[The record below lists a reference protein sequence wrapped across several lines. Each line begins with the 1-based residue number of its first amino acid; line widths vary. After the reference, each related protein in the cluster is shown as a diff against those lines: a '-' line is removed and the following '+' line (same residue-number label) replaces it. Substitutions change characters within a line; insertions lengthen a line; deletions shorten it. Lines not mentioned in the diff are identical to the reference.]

1 MALVA
6 KANSNAKLGLQ
17 LREQSRNCHYQ
28 RLTEFPFNLVV
39 LQHNQNQ
46 MHCKCNYN
54 LKLACMILNSGK
66 CQFFNLLLI
75 LMISFLFTG
84 CNQTR
89 KAVPHNITTTEFAKG
104 FSIKSMGSVVEVE
117 LHNPYPNASS
127 SIKYLLVPKGEEVPA
142 HSSEIQVIRTPI
154 EKIVCTSTSH
164 IALLDHL
171 NALDKLVGFPS
182 TDLISSAK
190 ARARIDS
197 GLVTDL
203 GIDKE
208 MNLEMLV
215 SLAPDVVMGYSLSGD
230 LAKLNKINK
239 FGIPVV
245 INAEYLEDHPLGR
258 AEWIKYMALFLEK
271 SEMADSIFNRIK
283 EEYVGSQELVNRITD
298 RPTVLT
304 GILYGDAWYLP
315 GGQNYAA
322 KLFRDAGYQYL
333 WDDDTSNGFLNLSF
347 ESIYA
352 KAKGA
357 DFWIGVGS
365 FESREE
371 MKSTEKRYGLFDS
384 FQEGNVFTYDARKG
398 ATGGSEYLELG
409 YSRPDII
416 LKDLIKIAHPETLPE
431 YELFFYKK
439 LD

>member
-1 MALVA
+1 MITL
-6 KANSNAKLGLQ
+6 
-17 LREQSRNCHYQ
+17 LRKPQCFVE
-28 RLTEFPFNLVV
+28 
-39 LQHNQNQ
+39 
-46 MHCKCNYN
+46 
-54 LKLACMILNSGK
+54 
-66 CQFFNLLLI
+66 LLI
-75 LMISFLFTG
+75 LLVLISNAG
-84 CNQTR
+84 CSKTE
-89 KAVPHNITTTEFAKG
+89 KVESHSFTTTEFAKG
-104 FSIKSMGSVVEVE
+104 FSVKSFGSGVEVE

-127 SIKYLLVPKGEEVPA
+127 SIKYLLVPKGENVPA

-171 NALDKLVGFPS
+171 NALGKLVGFPS

-197 GLVTDL
+197 GFVTDL

-230 LAKLNKINK
+230 LAKLNKINE

-258 AEWIKYMALFLEK
+258 AEWIKYMALFLDK
-271 SEMADSIFNRIK
+271 SEMADSIFNKIK
-283 EEYVGSQELVNRITD
+283 IEYQKSQELVNKVDTK
-298 RPTVLT
+298 PTVLT

-315 GGQNYAA
+315 GGKNYAA

-333 WDDDTSNGFLNLSF
+333 WDDDASNGFLNLSF
-347 ESIYA
+347 ESVYA
-352 KAKGA
+352 KAKDA
-357 DFWIGVGS
+357 DYWIGVGS
-365 FESREE
+365 FKSRKE
-371 MKSTEKRYGLFDS
+371 MQSTEKRYSLFDS
-384 FQEGNVFTYDARKG
+384 FQAGNVFTYDARKG

-416 LKDLIKIAHPETLPE
+416 LKDLIKIAHPELLPSHKLYF
-431 YELFFYKK
+431 YEK
-439 LD
+439 LP